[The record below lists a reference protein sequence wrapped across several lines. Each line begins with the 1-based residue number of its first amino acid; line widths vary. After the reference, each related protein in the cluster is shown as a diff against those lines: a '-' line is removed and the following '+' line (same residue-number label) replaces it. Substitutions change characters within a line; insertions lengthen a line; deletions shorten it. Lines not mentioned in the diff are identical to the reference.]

1 MQVSVWKLR
10 WLRFSAENIFCRK
23 SQGQIVS
30 RYLFSEGQP
39 VKVCFFNRVC
49 GFSPQSFELLT
60 ASTDYADNCKGPI
73 LRAWQLVGFFLDI
86 ISLES
91 ISEMQ

>member
-1 MQVSVWKLR
+1 MQVSVWKLH
-10 WLRFSAENIFCRK
+10 AENIFCRK
-23 SQGQIVS
+23 SQGQVVS
-30 RYLFSEGQP
+30 GYLFSTGRP
-39 VKVCFFNRVC
+39 VKVCFSDRVC
-49 GFSPQSFELLT
+49 GFSPQSSELLT

-91 ISEMQ
+91 ISEMQQ